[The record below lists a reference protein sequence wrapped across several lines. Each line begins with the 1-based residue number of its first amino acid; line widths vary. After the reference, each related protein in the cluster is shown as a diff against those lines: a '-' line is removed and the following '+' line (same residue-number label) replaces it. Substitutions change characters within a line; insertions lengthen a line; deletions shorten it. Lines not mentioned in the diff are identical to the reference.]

1 MIACGTATFTDPVDF
16 QTRIPRASMRL
27 VLTGRGNFKAR
38 LTWVNLRRVSLF
50 RVEESLSRVAFL
62 TLAPGPLF
70 IAFPVRNH
78 LPVLWNGREMGIGA
92 MLLHSNQGD
101 RIYQRSDGPCRWG
114 MISVSPKNLAAYAR
128 ALAHVDLSP
137 PHTPCLLRPSSTS
150 ARNLQRLYAQ
160 ACRLAET
167 KPDIVAHKEVARALE
182 EDLLYALTHCL
193 IDEGARRDRGP
204 KRHRVLAMARFEDVL
219 SFHCHRPLPLP
230 ELCAAIGVAER
241 TLRNCSAQFLRM
253 SPVTYSRLR
262 RLNLVRTALRQADPV
277 SVSVGDV
284 ARQHGFSELGRFAV
298 TYRTLFGETPSTT
311 LRGESSI

>member
-1 MIACGTATFTDPVDF
+1 MVLAALRFGIGSCSGSLIVGSAEAASARGRQARSCGTGNAQAKRTNFFPCS
-16 QTRIPRASMRL
+16 PA
-27 VLTGRGNFKAR
+27 GRR
-38 LTWVNLRRVSLF
+38 SD
-50 RVEESLSRVAFL
+50 
-62 TLAPGPLF
+62 
-70 IAFPVRNH
+70 
-78 LPVLWNGREMGIGA
+78 A

-128 ALAHVDLSP
+128 ALAHVHLSP
-137 PHTPCLLRPSSTS
+137 PPTPALLRPSSS
-150 ARNLQRLYAQ
+150 AARNSQRLYAR

-167 KPDIVAHKEVARALE
+167 KPQIVAHKEVARALE
-182 EDLLYALTHCL
+182 EDLLYAPTHCL

-219 SFHCHRPLPLP
+219 SSHCHRPLPLP
-230 ELCAAIGVAER
+230 ELCAAIGVPER
-241 TLRNCSAQFLRM
+241 TLWNCSAQFLRM

-262 RLNLVRTALRQADPV
+262 RLNLVRTALRQADPA